1 MMQFIEEGLS
11 GVTSRRVREA
21 SWGGKGAAQEHTGF
35 RRRFTTALSASQG
48 MEDCCKLRLFGRPKV
63 NGSGKVISVRH
74 KFTEAA
80 SDVR

>member
-21 SWGGKGAAQEHTGF
+21 SWGGKEAAQEHTGF
-35 RRRFTTALSASQG
+35 RRFTTALSASRG
-48 MEDCCKLRLFGRPKV
+48 MEDCFKLRLFGRPKG

-74 KFTEAA
+74 KLTEPA